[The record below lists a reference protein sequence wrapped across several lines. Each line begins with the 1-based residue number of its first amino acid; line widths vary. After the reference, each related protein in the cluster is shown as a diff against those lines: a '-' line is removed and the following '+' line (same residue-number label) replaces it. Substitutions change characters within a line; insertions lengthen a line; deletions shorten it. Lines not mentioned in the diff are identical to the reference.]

1 MEEEVARS
9 FGGEEEEEEEASS
22 SCVARQ
28 QKERKKRGSVSAPL
42 GEEEESELRMKPPL
56 HAYLY

>member
-1 MEEEVARS
+1 MARS
-9 FGGEEEEEEEASS
+9 FGGKEEEEEEASS